1 MLQILPVKQQQ
12 QLTNNKTLRVMLKL
26 KKKKVFK

>member
-1 MLQILPVKQQQ
+1 MLQILPVKQLQQ
-12 QLTNNKTLRVMLKL
+12 PTNNKTLRVMLKL